1 MAQDGTRGSR
11 AGCKKMEKF
20 PNFSI
25 EELQLCWFLRFWWD
39 FAVLNVLG
47 LTSDLIR
54 DKTAFSLFQ
63 TRYLQSVHPK
73 STPRCCCCFKIVA
86 LWADPADEAVEI
98 AKFIFSFHFHLKRIR
113 PKNNISQESVD
124 VLYFDDKNISKVCFA
139 WKWLCLLY
147 RPNQNKRIPC
157 VLLMLTH
164 SLPNWSIP
172 QLRQRR
178 CLFSSVDKK
187 CMYSRILMST
197 WQNMIFH
204 WVFVVV
210 AFNVV
215 VFFYWCIRRELM
227 FTSNQVLSCSI
238 SDSLPA
244 AGVQPFHQNTEKNKL
259 R

>member
-1 MAQDGTRGSR
+1 MRQSS
-11 AGCKKMEKF
+11 
-20 PNFSI
+20 FS
-25 EELQLCWFLRFWWD
+25 
-39 FAVLNVLG
+39 
-47 LTSDLIR
+47 
-54 DKTAFSLFQ
+54 
-63 TRYLQSVHPK
+63 H
-73 STPRCCCCFKIVA
+73 
-86 LWADPADEAVEI
+86 
-98 AKFIFSFHFHLKRIR
+98 FIF
-113 PKNNISQESVD
+113 
-124 VLYFDDKNISKVCFA
+124 ISKVEFAQRTTYHKKVLMFYILMIRTFQKSAALLSCFA

-215 VFFYWCIRRELM
+215 VFFDWCIRRELM